1 MEAKFSLTWH
11 SYSDQLKGM
20 MKEIMAS
27 GDFADVTLI
36 CDGREQIKAHKNIL
50 AACSPV
56 LKEGG
61 ILIDNCRTESDSPSI
76 YNSSVHKSVLTEQ
89 YIEHIS

>member
-61 ILIDNCRTESDSPSI
+61 ILEETSRTQDT
-76 YNSSVHKSVLTEQ
+76 KTEQ
-89 YIEHIS
+89 INNQR